1 MKSIGTG
8 PERQC
13 QDVGC
18 SWGQSAWQ
26 PYSQLWVQ
34 TLRTR
39 QKLCLADPEIS
50 KSTPCLAKTKTV
62 PAAIWSR
69 DAVTNEDSVFNF
81 PVPADAGG
89 VRVPPDKVRACQ
101 SLQSD
106 ELGAVVWDA
115 AVFLAWYLCQHLG
128 CQVAATFLESKAQSD
143 TAQTHFLLPGT
154 IGSARMLA
162 SWMSLSV
169 CCCFRRKPQDRT
181 PERAC
186 KAMYMLRRLPSTN
199 DT

>member
-1 MKSIGTG
+1 MPRCRVLLGAVGLAALQPALG
-8 PERQC
+8 PNAENQAKALLGRSRDLQ
-13 QDVGC
+13 
-18 SWGQSAWQ
+18 
-26 PYSQLWVQ
+26 
-34 TLRTR
+34 
-39 QKLCLADPEIS
+39 I
-50 KSTPCLAKTKTV
+50 TPCLAKTKTV

-89 VRVPPDKVRACQ
+89 VRVPPDNVRACQ

-143 TAQTHFLLPGT
+143 TAKTHFLLPGT

-169 CCCFRRKPQDRT
+169 CCCFRCKPQDRT